1 MEPIVAIILI
11 ILVAGIVGT
20 GAFFAGIQYRKKVG
34 ETKIGLAETEAK
46 RIVEEAQREA
56 EATKK
61 EAVIAGKDEAHKL
74 LTDAEHEISDRRK
87 EMQRQ

>member
-46 RIVEEAQREA
+46 RIVEEAQR
-56 EATKK
+56 
-61 EAVIAGKDEAHKL
+61 
-74 LTDAEHEISDRRK
+74 
-87 EMQRQ
+87 